1 MASVAEAGST
11 TDSAPDEATAKLA
24 ESCKMEGNEHFKHAR
39 WRSAAE
45 AYTKAIEHD
54 PSSAVYFTNR
64 AAVHIKM
71 EQFGLAMADAKEGI
85 RLNSKYVKA
94 YYRLASAYMSLG
106 KFKNAVKIFKRVCK
120 IKPKSKDARSKLK
133 LCQAEVTREAFE
145 AAIMTERGA
154 PVSQTI
160 DAHSIVVPDSY
171 EGPRLEPDEP
181 ITLEF
186 VKALVEWQRGQKN
199 IHRKYMIVILLRM
212 LEFMKKQPTLVEVQF
227 GANADKDNGAG
238 AEDSSVEDENDAATG
253 DSALPD
259 KAPHFNVCGDTHGQF
274 YDVLNMFENVSGWP
288 SPNNPYLFNG
298 DYVDRGSFSVEVVT
312 MFFAYKL
319 LYPNCFFLSR
329 GNHEGKQMNK
339 MYGFEGEVKHKY
351 DDKVMG
357 IFSEVFNWLPLYHTL
372 NGHIFVVHGGLFSQ
386 NDVTLSD
393 LRAVDRNREP
403 PDSGL
408 MSDALWADPQPF
420 PGRGPSKRGVGLT
433 FGPDV
438 TDKFLKDNGLKM
450 LVRSHEVKDEGYL
463 IEHNGKL
470 VTIFSAPNY
479 CDQMGNKG
487 GVIQFDAANCNPTYL
502 QFDAVSHPPIRPM
515 AYAGAM
521 ASMFG

>member
-1 MASVAEAGST
+1 
-11 TDSAPDEATAKLA
+11 
-24 ESCKMEGNEHFKHAR
+24 
-39 WRSAAE
+39 
-45 AYTKAIEHD
+45 
-54 PSSAVYFTNR
+54 
-64 AAVHIKM
+64 M

-85 RLNSKYVKA
+85 RLNPRYVKA
-94 YYRLASAYMSLG
+94 YYRLASAHMSLG
-106 KFKNAVKIFKRVCK
+106 KFKKAVKIFKRVVK
-120 IKPKSKDARSKLK
+120 IKPKSKDARAKLK
-133 LCQAEVTREAFE
+133 ACQAEVTREMFE
-145 AAIMTERGA
+145 AAVKTERGA
-154 PVSQTI
+154 PVSETV
-160 DAHSIVVPDSY
+160 DVNSMAVPDSY
-171 EGPRLEPDEP
+171 LGPRLEPDEP
-181 ITLEF
+181 ITRAF
-186 VKALVEWQRGQKN
+186 VESLVEWQREQKN

-212 LEFMKKQPTLVEVQF
+212 PAFMQKQPTLVEVQF
-227 GANADKDNGAG
+227 GSKSKTEEEE
-238 AEDSSVEDENDAATG
+238 EDDDEDEEVKNARDAMRTATGEAATM
-253 DSALPD
+253 DY
-259 KAPHFNVCGDTHGQF
+259 APRFNVCGDTHGQF

-288 SPNNPYLFNG
+288 SPTNPYVFNG

-312 MFFAYKL
+312 MFFAWKL

-351 DDKVMG
+351 DDKVMD
-357 IFSEVFNWLPLYHTL
+357 IFTEVFNWLPLYHTL
-372 NGHIFVVHGGLFSQ
+372 NGNVFVVHGGLFSQ

-438 TDKFLKDNGLKM
+438 TAKFLDDNGLKM

-463 IEHNGKL
+463 IEHNGRL

-487 GVIQFDAANCNPTYL
+487 GVIQFDAKECKPNYL

-521 ASMFG
+521 SSMFG